1 MERIGVMSLA
11 RKRTISLLV
20 LTVLLVVLF
29 IASIFIG
36 SSHISFIDGLKG
48 LFGIGD
54 QTNVIIVQNIRLPR
68 IIAAVLVGVALSI
81 SGVIMQT
88 MSNNVMASPSTLGVS
103 NAAVLGANVAIII
116 IGGGVI
122 AFNGGNLVIT
132 NPYLTSGIAFIF
144 ALLGIILVLSLS
156 RINKFNNATT
166 VLLGI
171 TFGTFCTGITTILQY
186 FASDTTLATAVYWS
200 FGDLGRANY
209 VDDLIILVVT
219 VVSLVFFLVFAYRY
233 NAMLLG
239 EDTSATLG
247 INLNAFRFISLLL
260 ASLLTAVCVSLVGI
274 IGFIGLIIPQV
285 MRKIVGNDH
294 RYLIVGSSL
303 LGAVVLLF
311 SDIIS
316 RILLS
321 GFSLPVGAITS
332 ILGAPVF
339 IVILLVGRRKHA
351 QG

>member
-1 MERIGVMSLA
+1 MNEKSIMSLSK
-11 RKRTISLLV
+11 KRTITLITLS
-20 LTVLLVVLF
+20 VLLVVLF

-36 SSHISFIDGLKG
+36 SSHMSFIDGLKG

-54 QTNVIIVQNIRLPR
+54 QTNIIIVQNIRLPR
-68 IIAAVLVGVALSI
+68 VIAAVLVGIALSI
-81 SGVIMQT
+81 SGIIMQT

-103 NAAVLGANVAIII
+103 NATVLGANVAIII

-122 AFNGGNLVIT
+122 AFNGGNINIT

-144 ALLGIILVLSLS
+144 ALLGILLVLGLS

-166 VLLGI
+166 VLVGI
-171 TFGTFCTGITTILQY
+171 TFGTFCTGVTTLLQY

-209 VDDLIILVVT
+209 IDDLIILVVT
-219 VVSLVFFLVFAYRY
+219 AVSLIFFLVFSYRY

-239 EDTSATLG
+239 EDTSSTLG
-247 INLNAFRFISLLL
+247 INLNVFRFISLLL

-274 IGFIGLIIPQV
+274 IGFIGLIVPQV
-285 MRKIVGNDH
+285 VRKLVGNDH

-303 LGAVVLLF
+303 MGSVVLLF

-316 RILLS
+316 RILLN

-332 ILGAPVF
+332 ILGAPIF
-339 IVILLVGRRKHA
+339 IIILLVGRKKRA
-351 QG
+351 

>member
-1 MERIGVMSLA
+1 MNETRIMTLTK
-11 RKRTISLLV
+11 KRTLTLLI
-20 LTVLLVVLF
+20 LSILLVVLF
-29 IASIFIG
+29 IGSIFIG

-54 QTNVIIVQNIRLPR
+54 QTNVIIIQNIRLPR
-68 IIAAVLVGVALSI
+68 VIAAVLVGVALSI

-88 MSNNVMASPSTLGVS
+88 MSNNVMASPTTLGVS
-103 NAAVLGANVAIII
+103 NAAVLGANIAIII
-116 IGGGVI
+116 IGGGTI
-122 AFNGGNLVIT
+122 AFNGGNITIT
-132 NPYLTSGIAFIF
+132 NPYFTSGMAFLF
-144 ALLGIILVLSLS
+144 ALLGILLVLGLS

-166 VLLGI
+166 VLVGI
-171 TFGTFCTGITTILQY
+171 TFGTFCTGVTTLIQY

-209 VDDLIILVVT
+209 IDDLIIFVVT
-219 VVSLVFFLVFAYRY
+219 AISLIFFLIFSYRY

-239 EDTSATLG
+239 EDTSSTLG
-247 INLNAFRFISLLL
+247 INLNVFRFISLLL

-274 IGFIGLIIPQV
+274 IGFIGLIVPQV

-294 RYLIVGSSL
+294 RFLIISSSL
-303 LGAVVLLF
+303 IGAVVLLF

-332 ILGAPVF
+332 ILGAPIF
-339 IVILLVGRRKHA
+339 IIILLVGRKKHA
-351 QG
+351 

>member
-1 MERIGVMSLA
+1 MEFRRSPMSLA
-11 RKRTISLLV
+11 SKRTFSLIV
-20 LTVLLVVLF
+20 LTVLLICLF
-29 IASIFIG
+29 IGSIFIG
-36 SSHISFIDGLKG
+36 SSHISFIDGLLG
-48 LFGIGD
+48 LFGQGE
-54 QTNVIIVQNIRLPR
+54 QTNIIIVQNIRLPR
-68 IIAAVLVGVALSI
+68 IIAAVLVGIALSI

-116 IGGGVI
+116 LGGGVI
-122 AFNGGNLVIT
+122 AFNGGNITIT
-132 NPYLTSGIAFIF
+132 NPYFTSGIAFVF
-144 ALLGIILVLSLS
+144 ALLGILLVLSLS

-219 VVSLVFFLVFAYRY
+219 GISLLFFMIFSYRY

-239 EDTSATLG
+239 EDTSSTLG
-247 INLNAFRFISLLL
+247 INLNVFRFVSLLL

-294 RYLIVGSSL
+294 RYLLIGSSL

-311 SDIIS
+311 SD
-316 RILLS
+316 
-321 GFSLPVGAITS
+321 
-332 ILGAPVF
+332 
-339 IVILLVGRRKHA
+339 
-351 QG
+351 

>member
-1 MERIGVMSLA
+1 MNETRIMTLTK
-11 RKRTISLLV
+11 KRTLTLLI
-20 LTVLLVVLF
+20 LSILLVVLF
-29 IASIFIG
+29 IGSIFIG
-36 SSHISFIDGLKG
+36 SSHMSFIDGLKG

-68 IIAAVLVGVALSI
+68 VIAAVLVGVALSI

-88 MSNNVMASPSTLGVS
+88 MSNNVMASPTTLGVS
-103 NAAVLGANVAIII
+103 NAAVLGANIAIII
-116 IGGGVI
+116 IGGGTI
-122 AFNGGNLVIT
+122 AFNGGNITIT
-132 NPYLTSGIAFIF
+132 NPYFTSGMAFLF
-144 ALLGIILVLSLS
+144 ALLGILLVLGLS

-166 VLLGI
+166 VLVGI
-171 TFGTFCTGITTILQY
+171 TFGTFCTGVTTLIQY

-209 VDDLIILVVT
+209 IDDLIIFVVT
-219 VVSLVFFLVFAYRY
+219 AISLIFFLIFSYRY

-239 EDTSATLG
+239 EDTSSTLG
-247 INLNAFRFISLLL
+247 INLNVFRFISLLL

-274 IGFIGLIIPQV
+274 IGFIGLIVPQV
-285 MRKIVGNDH
+285 MRKLVGNDH
-294 RYLIVGSSL
+294 RFLIISSSL
-303 LGAVVLLF
+303 MGAVVLLF

-332 ILGAPVF
+332 ILGAPIF
-339 IVILLVGRRKHA
+339 IIILLMGRKKHA
-351 QG
+351 